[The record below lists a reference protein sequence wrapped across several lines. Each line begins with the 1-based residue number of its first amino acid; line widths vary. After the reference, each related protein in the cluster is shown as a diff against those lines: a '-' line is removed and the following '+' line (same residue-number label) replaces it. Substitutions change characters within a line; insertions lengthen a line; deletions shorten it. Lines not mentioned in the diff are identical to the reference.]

1 MSILTNVFYGTHNP
15 MDQFGN
21 NTTPEYEKLFKEL
34 SVLQSQLREMGVP
47 DKLIGKLES
56 TENAIMALE
65 MERMFR
71 FAVAYGASAT
81 RIDTKINS
89 TLLNGNRHSR
99 LTEQKFQMPR
109 CNQGLQCRCSQL
121 STNTMQAKSLC

>member
-47 DKLIGKLES
+47 DKL
-56 TENAIMALE
+56 
-65 MERMFR
+65 
-71 FAVAYGASAT
+71 
-81 RIDTKINS
+81 
-89 TLLNGNRHSR
+89 
-99 LTEQKFQMPR
+99 
-109 CNQGLQCRCSQL
+109 L
-121 STNTMQAKSLC
+121 SLIHI

>member
-1 MSILTNVFYGTHNP
+1 MSILTNIFYGTHNP

-56 TENAIMALE
+56 TENGIMALE
-65 MERMFR
+65 MDRMFR
-71 FAVAYGASAT
+71 FAVAYGA
-81 RIDTKINS
+81 
-89 TLLNGNRHSR
+89 H
-99 LTEQKFQMPR
+99 
-109 CNQGLQCRCSQL
+109 LQQELILR
-121 STNTMQAKSLC
+121 

>member
-15 MDQFGN
+15 MDQFGT

-71 FAVAYGASAT
+71 FAVAYGA
-81 RIDTKINS
+81 
-89 TLLNGNRHSR
+89 H
-99 LTEQKFQMPR
+99 
-109 CNQGLQCRCSQL
+109 LQREL
-121 STNTMQAKSLC
+121 ILR

>member
-47 DKLIGKLES
+47 DKLI
-56 TENAIMALE
+56 ENWKVPKMQLWLLRWSGCFDSLWLMA
-65 MERMFR
+65 
-71 FAVAYGASAT
+71 
-81 RIDTKINS
+81 RI
-89 TLLNGNRHSR
+89 
-99 LTEQKFQMPR
+99 
-109 CNQGLQCRCSQL
+109 CNK
-121 STNTMQAKSLC
+121 N

>member
-65 MERMFR
+65 MERMSR
-71 FAVAYGASAT
+71 FAVAYGA
-81 RIDTKINS
+81 
-89 TLLNGNRHSR
+89 H
-99 LTEQKFQMPR
+99 
-109 CNQGLQCRCSQL
+109 LQQELILR
-121 STNTMQAKSLC
+121 

>member
-47 DKLIGKLES
+47 DKLIS

-71 FAVAYGASAT
+71 FAVAYGA
-81 RIDTKINS
+81 
-89 TLLNGNRHSR
+89 H
-99 LTEQKFQMPR
+99 
-109 CNQGLQCRCSQL
+109 LQREL
-121 STNTMQAKSLC
+121 ILR

>member
-47 DKLIGKLES
+47 KMQLWLLRWSGCFDSLWLMARICN
-56 TENAIMALE
+56 EN
-65 MERMFR
+65 
-71 FAVAYGASAT
+71 
-81 RIDTKINS
+81 
-89 TLLNGNRHSR
+89 
-99 LTEQKFQMPR
+99 
-109 CNQGLQCRCSQL
+109 
-121 STNTMQAKSLC
+121 

>member
-65 MERMFR
+65 MER
-71 FAVAYGASAT
+71 
-81 RIDTKINS
+81 
-89 TLLNGNRHSR
+89 

-109 CNQGLQCRCSQL
+109 CKQGSQRRCRQL
-121 STNTMQAKSLC
+121 SINTMQAKSLC